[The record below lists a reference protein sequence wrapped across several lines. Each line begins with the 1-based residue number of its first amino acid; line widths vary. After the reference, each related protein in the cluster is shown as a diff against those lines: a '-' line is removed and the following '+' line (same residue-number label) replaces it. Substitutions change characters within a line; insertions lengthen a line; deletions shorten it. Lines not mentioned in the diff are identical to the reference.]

1 MNTRTYTLLFLIFTL
16 VSCGN
21 SNQKDVVINATEAGV
36 YYDLETEAFVTLTE
50 GKHSI
55 PKSSQLFT
63 YPLSDV
69 SLKEEVR
76 FKSKDKKRLRAT
88 IVYEY
93 RPKVEGM
100 EALHSKEGKYYE
112 DMYVKPAVFSKVRNA
127 LNVLKDSISEDVATK
142 KVKVALSKD
151 EVFSKRIETLTFKIT
166 DIVSEE

>member
-1 MNTRTYTLLFLIFTL
+1 MA
-16 VSCGN
+16 
-21 SNQKDVVINATEAGV
+21 INATEAGV
-36 YYDLETEAFVTLTE
+36 YYDLETATFITLTE

-63 YPLSDV
+63 YSLSDV

-93 RPKVEGM
+93 RPKIEGM
-100 EALHSKEGKYYE
+100 EGLHSKEGKYYE

-127 LNVLKDSISEDVATK
+127 LNVLKDSISKEITNE
-142 KVKVALSKD
+142 KVKAAIAKD
-151 EVFSKRIETLTFKIT
+151 EVFSKRIETLSFKVT